1 MASRQHIRFC
11 TTDDGVRLAYATAGA
26 GPAVVKSAAWLSHLD
41 HDLDGPAWGPL
52 LQALHARHL
61 VLRYDPRGSGLS
73 DRDVE
78 QVSFE
83 RQVADLEAVVEAA
96 QVGRFAML
104 GISQGAG
111 LAIAY
116 TQRHPDRVSRL
127 VLLGGCA
134 RGRMRRGGGA
144 AADEEARMLQRIVEL
159 GWGQDD
165 AAFRQVFT
173 MQFVPGGTREER
185 DWFDRM
191 QRVITTPR
199 NAARLLAVLHE
210 TDVSH
215 LLADIACPT
224 LVLHAVDDPGVPFAE
239 GRLLA
244 ERIAGA
250 RLVALASRNHLLMP
264 GEPAWQHACDEIL
277 AFLGDAQDS
286 QAAPA
291 GRYAALTPREAEVL
305 ELVAQG
311 RDNAQVA
318 ATLHLSEKT
327 VRNHITR
334 IFAKLEVAN
343 RAQAIVAARSAGFG
357 MTRAS

>member
-1 MASRQHIRFC
+1 MAPRQHIRFC
-11 TTDDGVRLAYATAGA
+11 TSDDDVRLAYATAGA
-26 GPAVVKSAAWLSHLD
+26 GPAVVKSAAWLSHLE

-52 LQALHARHL
+52 LQALLPQHL
-61 VLRYDPRGSGLS
+61 VLRYDPRGTGLS
-73 DRDVE
+73 DWDVE
-78 QVSFE
+78 HVSFE
-83 RQVADLEAVVEAA
+83 RQLADLEAVVEAA
-96 QVGRFAML
+96 RIERFAML

-116 TQRHPDRVSRL
+116 THRHPGRVTRL
-127 VLLGGCA
+127 VILGGCA

-159 GWGQDD
+159 GWGQED

-191 QRVITTPR
+191 QRVTTTPR

-210 TDVSH
+210 TDVSP

-224 LVLHAVDDPGVPFAE
+224 LVLHALGDPGVPVAE
-239 GRLLA
+239 GRLVA
-244 ERIAGA
+244 DGIAGA
-250 RLVALASRNHLLMP
+250 RFVPLASRNHLLLP
-264 GEPAWQHACDEIL
+264 GEPAWQHACDEIRT
-277 AFLGDAQDS
+277 FLG
-286 QAAPA
+286 AAHGLPA
-291 GRYAALTPREAEVL
+291 GRFAALTAREAEVL

-318 ATLHLSEKT
+318 AALQLSQKT
-327 VRNHITR
+327 VRNHVTS
-334 IFAKLEVAN
+334 IFAKLEVAS
-343 RAQAIVAARSAGFG
+343 RAQAIVAARSAGYG
-357 MTRAS
+357 LAHGA